1 MDNKNHCKDLLS
13 SMSDY
18 IDGSLNDEL
27 CIELEKHL
35 SDCNNCRV
43 VVNTLRKTIEIY
55 HDQGSQEK
63 LSSDMKN
70 RLYIK
75 LNLNDYKQK

>member
-13 SMSDY
+13 SMSEY

-27 CIELEKHL
+27 CNELEKHL

>member
-27 CIELEKHL
+27 CVELEKHL

>member
-13 SMSDY
+13 SMSEY

-27 CIELEKHL
+27 CNELEKHL
-35 SDCNNCRV
+35 NDCNNCRV

>member
-13 SMSDY
+13 SMSEY
-18 IDGSLNDEL
+18 IDGSLNDKL

-43 VVNTLRKTIEIY
+43 IVNTLKKTIEIY
-55 HDQGSQEK
+55 HEKGSQEK

>member
-18 IDGSLNDEL
+18 IDGSLNDDL

-43 VVNTLRKTIEIY
+43 VVNTLKKTIEIY

-63 LSSDMKN
+63 LSSDVKN

>member
-1 MDNKNHCKDLLS
+1 MDNNNHCKDLLS

-35 SDCNNCRV
+35 SECNNCRV
-43 VVNTLRKTIEIY
+43 VVNTLKKTIEIY
-55 HDQGSQEK
+55 HDKGSQDK

-75 LNLNDYKQK
+75 LNLNDYKKK

>member
-13 SMSDY
+13 SMSEY

-27 CIELEKHL
+27 CNDLEKHL

>member
-13 SMSDY
+13 SMSEY

-27 CIELEKHL
+27 CNELEKHL
-35 SDCNNCRV
+35 NDCNNCRV
-43 VVNTLRKTIEIY
+43 VVNTLKKTIEIY